1 MSNHID
7 FYFDIISPYAFIA
20 YKNIIKID
28 NVNFNFKPI
37 FLGGLHN
44 LVEITAPAFNKF
56 KLKNMKNDCE
66 LISKKNNINFI
77 WNSKFPIN
85 SLYIMRGY
93 LAVKE
98 SKKKDYLNAFFN
110 AYWQDNLD
118 LTSERCDVALGAPVA
133 FSDYAEKSGK
143 PVVLVGP
150 TFSGGAFGN
159 GVGVGIRKDDTELL
173 KAFNSAIN
181 KARKNGDISRIA
193 TKWFGFDASM

>member
-37 FLGGLHN
+37 LLGGLHN

-85 SLYIMRGY
+85 TLYIMRGY
-93 LAVKE
+93 LFVE
-98 SKKKDYLNAFFN
+98 EIKKKEYLKTFFN

-118 LTSERCDVALGAPVA
+118 LTIEKNITLLLNKLNIDDKDFFKGIAKQKIKDQLRNDTNDAFKHEIFGAPTFVVNKKI
-133 FSDYAEKSGK
+133 FWGQDRLEYA
-143 PVVLVGP
+143 L
-150 TFSGGAFGN
+150 
-159 GVGVGIRKDDTELL
+159 DEL
-173 KAFNSAIN
+173 NIN
-181 KARKNGDISRIA
+181 
-193 TKWFGFDASM
+193 